1 MTNLNEKYGLKR
13 VINASGRMSILGVSA
28 PSDTVFE
35 AMKQGGQ
42 NYVEIADLVDKAGA
56 RIAEMVESEDAAVV
70 NSASSGIALS
80 VAAMVTKG
88 RVGISMRLH
97 QEAITTNE
105 IILLKG
111 HNVQYGAP
119 IETMIALGG
128 GRRIEV
134 GYANEGRKNHVI
146 DAINERTAALLYVQS
161 HHAVQKNMLS
171 VEEMREISL
180 AHNIPLIIDAAAE
193 GDLKKYVQLGDL
205 AIYSGS
211 KAIEGPTTGIVAGG
225 KEYVSWVKTQLHGI
239 GRSMKVGKE
248 STFGL
253 LAALEEYW
261 NKADTSAI
269 QKQVVQK
276 LAADLAND
284 AGITVTEVQD
294 EAGRPIFRA
303 RIQIDAQQVGK
314 SAVELVQAL
323 RSGPIAIYTR
333 DYGAT
338 QGFFDI
344 DSRSLQGDDAA
355 VIAAEI
361 KRFIV

>member
-28 PSDTVFE
+28 PSDAVFE
-35 AMKQGGQ
+35 AMKKGGQ

-56 RIAEMVESEDAAVV
+56 QIAKMLEADDAVVV

-88 RVGISMRLH
+88 HEGISMKLH
-97 QEAITTNE
+97 QETIAANE

-128 GRRIEV
+128 GRRVEV
-134 GYANEGRKNHVI
+134 GYANEGRKKHVI

-180 AHNIPLIIDAAAE
+180 EYNIPLIIDAAAE
-193 GDLKKYVQLGDL
+193 GDLKKYVQCGDL

-225 KEYVSWVKTQLHGI
+225 KDYVAWVKTQLYGI

-261 NKADTSAI
+261 DKADTSAI
-269 QKQVVQK
+269 QKETVQK
-276 LAADLAND
+276 LASHFANQ
-284 AGITVTEVQD
+284 AGISVTEVQD

-303 RIQIDAQQVGK
+303 RIRIDAQQTGK
-314 SAVELVQAL
+314 GAVELVEAL
-323 RSGPIAIYTR
+323 KNGPIAIYTR

-344 DSRSLQGDDAA
+344 DSRSLQGDDAEI
-355 VIAAEI
+355 IAAEI
-361 KRFIV
+361 KRFIA